1 MSWFRLHTCTLND
14 PKVQRLPG
22 ETFKGWVNLLCLAK
36 ENNGTLPNVASIS
49 FALRITLRQATQLIE
64 TLTESGLI
72 DQTETGLCPHNWG
85 QRQYISDV
93 STDRV
98 KRYRKRHETVSPTVS
113 ETPPETEQRQ
123 NRIEQKEVGAKAP
136 SRAHQIPKDWVPT
149 ENHFS
154 QADKLGFGARQ
165 VRDMAEDMRLWA
177 GAKGAVKVNWDLA
190 FSGWMRRQNS
200 PQNGHASPPR
210 NGAGLKAPLQFKP
223 EAKEIVKPP
232 PEDRERQLQR
242 LLKAR
247 AM

>member
-1 MSWFRLHTCTLND
+1 MSYRIKGWTKFQHYQSGKNAGKRPPWIKLYTELLDDIEFNKLDDKAAKTLILLWALASEYDGELPSIPEIAFRLRRSEKEIISILG
-14 PKVQRLPG
+14 RLPHWLDG
-22 ETFKGWVNLLCLAK
+22 VSYDNPRTD
-36 ENNGTLPNVASIS
+36 
-49 FALRITLRQATQLIE
+49 IE
-64 TLTESGLI
+64 EDI
-72 DQTETGLCPHNWG
+72 EE
-85 QRQYISDV
+85 
-93 STDRV
+93 DR
-98 KRYRKRHETVSPTVS
+98 E
-113 ETPPETEQRQ
+113 
-123 NRIEQKEVGAKAP
+123 KEVGAKAP